1 MMRIAVCG
9 TQCIGKTTFVNDF
22 LNTWS
27 MYKKGQKTYRKMIDS
42 GLVHSQQG
50 TEDSQRAILN
60 AIIDDIQQCTD
71 EFVIYDRCP
80 LDNLIYTLWLN
91 TRELVSDEFVRE
103 TISIVRESLSYF
115 DMVFFLPIT
124 KHSPVLIENNGVR
137 DIDVDYRNEIDVLF
151 KTLMAAYTKGSKVY
165 FPIDTDEGCPALIE
179 IYGNK
184 EERIA
189 LAKMYITET
198 GKCYGEEDSL
208 LNVPMDDAGKELA
221 REVYGI

>member
-1 MMRIAVCG
+1 MRIAVCG